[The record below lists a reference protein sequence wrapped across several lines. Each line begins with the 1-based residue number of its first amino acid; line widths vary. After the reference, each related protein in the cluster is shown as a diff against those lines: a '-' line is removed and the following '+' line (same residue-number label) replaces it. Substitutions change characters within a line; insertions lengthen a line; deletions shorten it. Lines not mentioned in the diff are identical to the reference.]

1 MTNSEIE
8 QKAAAVF
15 QRYVRSG
22 NSHKQLSNIIQAEG
36 MKFKEVPSK
45 NAAFV
50 GALTCGNSGQRY
62 IMVNQGIGNPGR
74 RNFTIAHELGHY
86 FLEHQ
91 LHSNSFYCCDDEIA
105 EENQATAPMECEANY
120 FADCFLMPEAKVKSA
135 FLSMLANSHKV
146 KIKDYL
152 HVKNDYTFSVWCG
165 IRQSLTKRYGVSEAA
180 LRYRLRQLNLARFD
194 FNR

>member
-15 QRYVRSG
+15 QQYVQSG
-22 NSHKQLSNIIQAEG
+22 NSYKQLLNIVQAEG

-45 NAAFV
+45 NVAFV
-50 GALTCGNSGQRY
+50 GALTCGNNGQRY
-62 IMVNQGIGNPGR
+62 IMVNQGIDNPGR
-74 RNFTIAHELGHY
+74 RNFTIAHELGHH

-105 EENQATAPMECEANY
+105 EESQAITPMECEANY

-135 FLSMLANSHKV
+135 FLSMLANSHKA

-152 HVKNDYTFSVWCG
+152 YVKNDFTFSIWCG
-165 IRQSLTKRYGVSEAA
+165 IRQGLTKRYGVSEAA

-194 FNR
+194 FSK